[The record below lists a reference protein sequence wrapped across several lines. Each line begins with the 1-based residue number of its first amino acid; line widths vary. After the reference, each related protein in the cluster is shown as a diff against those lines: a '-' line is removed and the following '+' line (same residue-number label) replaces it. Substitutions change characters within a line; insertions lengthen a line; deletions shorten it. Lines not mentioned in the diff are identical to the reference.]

1 MIDNDIDDYDDCD
14 IVDNDD
20 DDCDNDDDNYN
31 YDYKSWLHNLT
42 TKVLFLRLQ
51 FLLRCRSK
59 SSPDVD

>member
-1 MIDNDIDDYDDCD
+1 MIDKDIDDYNVYD

-20 DDCDNDDDNYN
+20 DNCDNDDDNYYHN
-31 YDYKSWLHNLT
+31 YKSWLRNLT

-59 SSPDVD
+59 SSPDID

>member
-1 MIDNDIDDYDDCD
+1 MIDNDIDDNY
-14 IVDNDD
+14 D

-59 SSPDVD
+59 SSPDID